1 VPTQDFRRLW
11 CADALS
17 QLGTRISALAIPLLA
32 ATTLHASTWHVAL
45 LTSVETLPFLLLGLP
60 AGAWADRMR
69 RRSVLVASDLGRA
82 ATLGSVPVAAALGA
96 LTLGQLYAVA
106 FVTGALTLFFDVSH
120 RSYLPQAVGRGHLV
134 EANSRLEAD
143 RTVGYSAG
151 PSVGGYLVQWVG
163 APLAVLADAVSFLWS
178 AGWIASIRTP
188 ESRPPP
194 AGERNLR
201 REIVEGL
208 RFVLGH
214 PVVRA
219 TVLFGAAANLAIAVT
234 SAVEVLFLLR
244 TVRLSPGAIGLL
256 MGLCS
261 LGSVAGAVAAARIGR
276 RLGPGRALSVSAFGM
291 ALFSLLVPLA
301 GPGPRLAFFAVGGAL
316 AAFWIS
322 VYAVVSVS
330 MRQALCPDDLLGR
343 MAATIG
349 FLMLGAMPLGGVLA
363 GALGSAVG
371 LRATLWIA
379 AAGMLLAALWL
390 VLSAAL
396 RPHGRR
402 ASLACIPRNIAP
414 RPGPRWRPRSSR

>member
-1 VPTQDFRRLW
+1 MLTQDFRRLW

-69 RRSVLVASDLGRA
+69 RRPVLVAGDLGRA
-82 ATLGSVPVAAALGA
+82 VALGSVPVAAAFGSLR
-96 LTLGQLYAVA
+96 LGQLYAVA
-106 FVTGALTLFFDVSH
+106 FATGVLTLFFDVSH
-120 RSYLPQAVGRGHLV
+120 RSYLPQVVGRERLV
-134 EANSRLEAD
+134 EANSRLEAN
-143 RTVGYSAG
+143 RTVGYSVGPTAAG
-151 PSVGGYLVQWVG
+151 VLVQWIG
-163 APLAVLADAVSFLWS
+163 APLAVLVDALSFLWS

-188 ESRPPP
+188 ESRPRP
-194 AGERNLR
+194 ATERDLR
-201 REIVEGL
+201 REIAEGL

-214 PVVRA
+214 PVVRP
-219 TVLFGAAANLAIAVT
+219 TVLFGAGANLMLTTT

-244 TVRLSPGAIGLL
+244 TVRLSAGAIGLL

-261 LGSVAGAVAAARIGR
+261 LGSVAGAVAAGRVGR
-276 RLGPGRALSVSAFGM
+276 RLGHRRALTVSAFGLG
-291 ALFSLLVPLA
+291 LFSLLVPLA
-301 GPGPRLAFFAVGGAL
+301 GPGPRLAFFAAGGAL

-330 MRQALCPDDLLGR
+330 MRQALCPDHLLGR

-349 FLMLGAMPLGGVLA
+349 FLMWGAMPLGGVLA
-363 GALGSAVG
+363 GALGSTVG

-379 AAGMLLAALWL
+379 AAGMVLAAVCLA
-390 VLSAAL
+390 LSPAL
-396 RPHGRR
+396 RAETVLRRPTTVGACGTGGRGAGR
-402 ASLACIPRNIAP
+402 
-414 RPGPRWRPRSSR
+414 